1 MGYRIMDDQLC
12 RRYFLEPQTTFH
24 RRYVALQAFF
34 VEGRPLAE
42 IAEQYGYKLAS
53 LNVMVSQFRT
63 QCSRGR
69 IPPFSLPM
77 AEDDRQANSSAKTG
91 TALMRLQSL
100 ISES

>member
-1 MGYRIMDDQLC
+1 MGHRIMDDQRC
-12 RRYFLEPQTTFH
+12 RRYFLEPQSTFH

-53 LNVMVSQFRT
+53 LNVMVSQFRA

-69 IPPFSLPM
+69 IPSFRCRRPRTTARP
-77 AEDDRQANSSAKTG
+77 
-91 TALMRLQSL
+91 TALPGQARP
-100 ISES
+100 

>member
-12 RRYFLEPQTTFH
+12 RRYFLEPQSTFH

-42 IAEQYGYKLAS
+42 IAERFGYKLAS
-53 LNVMVSQFRT
+53 LKVMVSQFRA

-69 IPPFSLPM
+69 IPPFSLPT
-77 AEDDRQANSSAKTG
+77 AEDDRQVNSSAKTC
-91 TALMRLQSL
+91 TALTSL
-100 ISES
+100 

>member
-1 MGYRIMDDQLC
+1 MDDQLC
-12 RRYFLEPQTTFH
+12 RRYFLEPQSTFH

-42 IAEQYGYKLAS
+42 IAEQYGYKLAC
-53 LNVMVSQFRT
+53 LNVLVSQFRA

-69 IPPFSLPM
+69 IHPFTLPT

-91 TALMRLQSL
+91 TALTSLQSL
-100 ISES
+100 TSDS

>member
-1 MGYRIMDDQLC
+1 MEHRIMDDQLC
-12 RRYFLEPQTTFH
+12 RRYFLEPQSTFH

-53 LNVMVSQFRT
+53 LKVMVGQFRA

-69 IPPFSLPM
+69 IPPFSSPT
-77 AEDDRQANSSAKTG
+77 AADDRQGDSSAKTG
-91 TALMRLQSL
+91 TALTSLQLL
-100 ISES
+100 ISAS